1 MSSKS
6 EINKT
11 ASEKKKKQSKRKFD
25 NFKCSVSN
33 RKLKKLLRKLLQ
45 QQLSDNNK
53 CNNTLVFSSHK
64 DQKYS
69 QSIILLLQ

>member
-1 MSSKS
+1 LSSKS